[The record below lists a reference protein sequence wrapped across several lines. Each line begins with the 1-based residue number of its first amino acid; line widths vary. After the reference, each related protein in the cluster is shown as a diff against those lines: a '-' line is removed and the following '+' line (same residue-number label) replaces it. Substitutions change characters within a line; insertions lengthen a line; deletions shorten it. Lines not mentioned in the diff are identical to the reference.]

1 MALPKIV
8 TPEFETVIP
17 STKESIKFR
26 PFLVKEEKILY
37 MALEGG
43 DEKTI
48 EQAINN
54 VLGSC
59 ILSDT
64 DTKKLASY
72 DIEYLFLQLRSK
84 SVGETVELNL
94 QHGNAIECKHITKYK
109 LSVEDIQ
116 VVFNDKHKYTVK
128 IDDKYGIKLKDP
140 SMSDV
145 INNIGEKKTEYES
158 VINIISNCV
167 VCVYDEDNVYDD
179 FTKDEMEEF
188 LSNLTQTQFKGIQDF
203 FETLPKLEHKIE
215 WVCKECGKE
224 ESLLLEGMKSF
235 FM

>member
-1 MALPKIV
+1 
-8 TPEFETVIP
+8 
-17 STKESIKFR
+17 
-26 PFLVKEEKILY
+26 
-37 MALEGG
+37 
-43 DEKTI
+43 
-48 EQAINN
+48 
-54 VLGSC
+54 
-59 ILSDT
+59 
-64 DTKKLASY
+64 
-72 DIEYLFLQLRSK
+72 
-84 SVGETVELNL
+84 
-94 QHGNAIECKHITKYK
+94 
-109 LSVEDIQ
+109 
-116 VVFNDKHKYTVK
+116 
-128 IDDKYGIKLKDP
+128 
-140 SMSDV
+140 MSDV